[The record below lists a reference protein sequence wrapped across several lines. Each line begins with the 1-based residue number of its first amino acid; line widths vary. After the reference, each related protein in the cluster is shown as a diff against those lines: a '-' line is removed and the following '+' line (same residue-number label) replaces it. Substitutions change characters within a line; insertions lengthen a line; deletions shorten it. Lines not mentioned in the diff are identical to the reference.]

1 MELGGEIHWTDR
13 TEAHA
18 DTRVGQIAEAI
29 HQSRQFERI
38 LLYAV
43 TALTYRARPDS
54 FLSQKKRGLGA
65 VDLAA
70 ATLVDQIGSEWRR
83 DLDDKKFGHR
93 RGAVIERLV
102 VLLVCSRM
110 PASHVHEER
119 KVKLSN
125 GEATAPFDVLAAPA
139 GTTWE
144 GIECKAGIALDANQ
158 SADLCWAARTASKIG
173 DPLMVIVASAAD
185 RKSLLAMLR
194 ATLQNP
200 ELVYFVAADT
210 FRTLAKPAPRY
221 AVASAS

>member
-1 MELGGEIHWTDR
+1 MELGGEIRWHDR
-13 TEAHA
+13 VEAHSDA
-18 DTRVGQIAEAI
+18 RVAQVAEAI
-29 HQSRQFERI
+29 HKSRQFERL

-43 TALTYRARPDS
+43 TALTYSPRPLS
-54 FLSQKKRGLGA
+54 FLSQKKKGLGPN
-65 VDLAA
+65 DMAA
-70 ATLVDQIGSEWRR
+70 ATLIDQIGGDWRK
-83 DLDDKKFGHR
+83 DLDGIKFGHR

-102 VLLVCSRM
+102 VLLLCSRM
-110 PASHVHEER
+110 PASDVHEER

-125 GEATAPFDVLAAPA
+125 GEVTAPFDVLAAPA

-158 SADLCWAARTASKIG
+158 SADLCWAARTSDKIG

-185 RKSLLAMLR
+185 RKSLLGMLR
-194 ATLQNP
+194 ARLQNP

-221 AVASAS
+221 TVASAN